1 MINANDGETVSQW
14 FLMSSG
20 CFCLIIWLKKKEE
33 IPGCLMAFSYDWKIL
48 KKCIK
53 LVLSPPSSALSA
65 GSSFVQASRV
75 GNSSWNRNVGLGA
88 LCAAFLSLLPQQRV
102 QPLRPPCPEEEMGC
116 GGVPQQPTPG
126 CCRSQ
131 PRVPKWR
138 WGLGKFR
145 PGIQVK
151 MGEKVKLSSPRG
163 HKGALCSCSRP
174 ELSKVNTASLWCATL
189 PSSCACSSIVS
200 LLVNHLGGLLCYFF
214 EGDDDFLIIHH

>member
-20 CFCLIIWLKKKEE
+20 CFCLIIWLKKKKKEE

-75 GNSSWNRNVGLGA
+75 GSSSWNRNVGLGA
-88 LCAAFLSLLPQQRV
+88 LCAAFLSLLPQRRV
-102 QPLRPPCPEEEMGC
+102 QPLRPPCPEEEMGR
-116 GGVPQQPTPG
+116 GGVPPQPTLG

-131 PRVPKWR
+131 PHVPKWR
-138 WGLGKFR
+138 WGLGNSA
-145 PGIQVK
+145 Q
-151 MGEKVKLSSPRG
+151 E
-163 HKGALCSCSRP
+163 
-174 ELSKVNTASLWCATL
+174 SKWKWAKR
-189 PSSCACSSIVS
+189 
-200 LLVNHLGGLLCYFF
+200 
-214 EGDDDFLIIHH
+214 